1 MLFDDGELMSQAH
14 HTEEGITF
22 VVAPVFDNLI
32 LWHTPQHRK
41 IAPSPAGI
49 KRGGKYVYIV
59 IYDYHPSKFRQG
71 PFVSEYFKL
80 FVEQKKNGR
89 GKSRNEKRD
98 ETV

>member
-1 MLFDDGELMSQAH
+1 MLSDDGESMSQARYI
-14 HTEEGITF
+14 EEGITF
-22 VVAPVFDNLI
+22 AAAPVFDNLI

-49 KRGGKYVYIV
+49 RGEKNVYIV

-80 FVEQKKNGR
+80 FVEPKNGR
-89 GKSRNEKRD
+89 GKKQE
-98 ETV
+98 